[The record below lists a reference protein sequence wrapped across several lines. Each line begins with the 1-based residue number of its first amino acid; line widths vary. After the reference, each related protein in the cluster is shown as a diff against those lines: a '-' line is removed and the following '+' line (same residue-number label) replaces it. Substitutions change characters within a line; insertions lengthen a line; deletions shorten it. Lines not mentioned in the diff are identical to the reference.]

1 MRILLVGSGG
11 REHALAWKIAKS
23 PLVKELYI
31 TPGNGGTEKHG
42 KNVPIEADNIPELV
56 KFAQE
61 KKINL
66 VVVGPE
72 LPLVLGLKNALEEV
86 GIDCFGPGAFA
97 AQLEGSKAFAKKI
110 MHKTSVP
117 TAAFEVFED
126 YQEALAY
133 IKNKSF
139 PVVIKADGLAAGK
152 GVVIAQN
159 LEEANTTLQQIMEEK
174 IFGAAGKRVVIE
186 EALQGEEASF
196 LAFCDGQRVKYLPS
210 SQDHKRIGEKDTGPN
225 TGGMGAYSPAPILPD
240 KDMQKVGDMVI
251 KPIIEHLAEMGH
263 PFKGILYAGLMLT
276 AEGPKVL
283 EYNVRFGDPECQPLL
298 MRLENDLV
306 EVMLAC
312 VKGEL
317 DKVELKINP
326 KSTLCVVMAAQ
337 GYPGKY
343 PKGMEIKG
351 LEEVEKDPEV
361 MVFHA
366 GTTQKDGKY
375 YTSGGRVLGVTA
387 LGKTLMEAKEKAYQA
402 VDKIYFDNMY
412 YRRDIGDK
420 GIAKL

>member
-1 MRILLVGSGG
+1 M
-11 REHALAWKIAKS
+11 
-23 PLVKELYI
+23 
-31 TPGNGGTEKHG
+31 
-42 KNVPIEADNIPELV
+42 
-56 KFAQE
+56 
-61 KKINL
+61 
-66 VVVGPE
+66 
-72 LPLVLGLKNALEEV
+72 
-86 GIDCFGPGAFA
+86 
-97 AQLEGSKAFAKKI
+97 
-110 MHKTSVP
+110 
-117 TAAFEVFED
+117 
-126 YQEALAY
+126 
-133 IKNKSF
+133 
-139 PVVIKADGLAAGK
+139 
-152 GVVIAQN
+152 
-159 LEEANTTLQQIMEEK
+159 
-174 IFGAAGKRVVIE
+174 
-186 EALQGEEASF
+186 
-196 LAFCDGQRVKYLPS
+196 
-210 SQDHKRIGEKDTGPN
+210 
-225 TGGMGAYSPAPILPD
+225 
-240 KDMQKVGDMVI
+240 I